1 MLVGDVSHTGWSSN
15 RTATPLW
22 TYMWVGNW
30 MRTRYLVHPC
40 TALNS
45 KMIEVYVKC
54 LFHIFPSVSGV
65 YNLYPSSIE
74 ATRSP
79 FSPDAVGLSTAISSL
94 PAHHWAT
101 ALELFEAVEAKAGPG
116 WTRWRAMAMGHHWWV
131 KRCYTKN
138 YGKSPFS
145 MGKSTFSTGPF
156 SIAIL
161 T

>member
-54 LFHIFPSVSGV
+54 LFHIFPSLSGV

-79 FSPDAVGLSTAISSL
+79 FSPDAVGLSTPISSL

-116 WTRWRAMAMGHHWWV
+116 WTRLDPVTGHGH
-131 KRCYTKN
+131 
-138 YGKSPFS
+138 GAPL
-145 MGKSTFSTGPF
+145 MGKTMLYKKLWKITIFNG
-156 SIAIL
+156 
-161 T
+161 